1 MIYKQCS
8 IIDKLEKQ
16 INYKGVLKMTNTLN
30 TNKQFKR
37 FEDIVSDKLEI
48 LKNIDL
54 DNIEDFEINEIM
66 GVTIELT
73 TMIFTTVQMTEIKEI
88 EIDNYI
94 KSEIGLTIDDLQQL
108 ENSFY

>member
-1 MIYKQCS
+1 
-8 IIDKLEKQ
+8 
-16 INYKGVLKMTNTLN
+16 MTNTLN

-37 FEDIVSDKLEI
+37 FEDIVVDKLEI

>member
-1 MIYKQCS
+1 
-8 IIDKLEKQ
+8 
-16 INYKGVLKMTNTLN
+16 MTNTLN

>member
-1 MIYKQCS
+1 
-8 IIDKLEKQ
+8 
-16 INYKGVLKMTNTLN
+16 MTNTLN

-37 FEDIVSDKLEI
+37 FEDIVADKLEI

-73 TMIFTTVQMTEIKEI
+73 TMIFTTVQMTGIKEI

>member
-1 MIYKQCS
+1 
-8 IIDKLEKQ
+8 
-16 INYKGVLKMTNTLN
+16 MTNTKN
-30 TNKQFKR
+30 KNKQFKR
-37 FEDIVSDKLEI
+37 FEDMVADKLEP
-48 LKNIDL
+48 LKNIDI
-54 DNIEDFEINEIM
+54 DNIEDFEVNEIM

-73 TMIFTTVQMTEIKEI
+73 TMIFTTVEMTEIKEL

>member
-1 MIYKQCS
+1 
-8 IIDKLEKQ
+8 
-16 INYKGVLKMTNTLN
+16 MTNTLN

-37 FEDIVSDKLEI
+37 FEDIVADKLEI
-48 LKNIDL
+48 LKNIDI
-54 DNIEDFEINEIM
+54 DNIEDFEMNEIM

-94 KSEIGLTIDDLQQL
+94 KGEIGLTIDDLQQL

>member
-1 MIYKQCS
+1 
-8 IIDKLEKQ
+8 
-16 INYKGVLKMTNTLN
+16 MTNTLN

-54 DNIEDFEINEIM
+54 DNIEDFEINEII

>member
-1 MIYKQCS
+1 
-8 IIDKLEKQ
+8 
-16 INYKGVLKMTNTLN
+16 MTNTLN

-37 FEDIVSDKLEI
+37 FEDIVADKLEI

>member
-1 MIYKQCS
+1 
-8 IIDKLEKQ
+8 
-16 INYKGVLKMTNTLN
+16 MTN

-37 FEDIVSDKLEI
+37 FEDMVADKLEI
-48 LKNIDL
+48 LKNVDI

-88 EIDNYI
+88 EIEEHVKN
-94 KSEIGLTIDDLQQL
+94 EIGLTLDDLQQL

>member
-1 MIYKQCS
+1 
-8 IIDKLEKQ
+8 
-16 INYKGVLKMTNTLN
+16 MTNTLN

-37 FEDIVSDKLEI
+37 FEDMVADKLEI
-48 LKNIDL
+48 LKNIDF
-54 DNIEDFEINEIM
+54 DNIEDFEMNEIM

-88 EIDNYI
+88 EIEQHI
-94 KSEIGLTIDDLQQL
+94 KNEIGLTIDDLQQL

>member
-1 MIYKQCS
+1 
-8 IIDKLEKQ
+8 
-16 INYKGVLKMTNTLN
+16 MTNTLN

-94 KSEIGLTIDDLQQL
+94 KSETGLTIDDLQQL

>member
-1 MIYKQCS
+1 
-8 IIDKLEKQ
+8 
-16 INYKGVLKMTNTLN
+16 MTNTLN

-94 KSEIGLTIDDLQQL
+94 KNEIGLTIDDLQQL

>member
-1 MIYKQCS
+1 MK
-8 IIDKLEKQ
+8 
-16 INYKGVLKMTNTLN
+16 NTLN

-37 FEDIVSDKLEI
+37 FEDIVADKLEI

-73 TMIFTTVQMTEIKEI
+73 TMIFTTVQMTGIKEI

>member
-1 MIYKQCS
+1 
-8 IIDKLEKQ
+8 
-16 INYKGVLKMTNTLN
+16 MTNTLN

-37 FEDIVSDKLEI
+37 FEDIVADKLEI

-73 TMIFTTVQMTEIKEI
+73 TMIFTTVQMTGIKEI

-94 KSEIGLTIDDLQQL
+94 KSKIGLTIDDLQQL